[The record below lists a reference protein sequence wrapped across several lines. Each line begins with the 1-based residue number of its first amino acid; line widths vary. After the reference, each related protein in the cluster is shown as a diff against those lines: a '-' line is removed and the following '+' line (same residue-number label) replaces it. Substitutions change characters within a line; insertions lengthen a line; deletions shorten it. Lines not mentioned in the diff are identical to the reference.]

1 VFWKK
6 KQPGPPNKTIAK
18 TGVSNKTESPQIDR
32 ISGKNPPEI
41 KGLIGKRKAIYRYC
55 SCEDPQIF
63 LDLLYHSTKENQKKG
78 DDHQV
83 KLQKQV

>member
-18 TGVSNKTESPQIDR
+18 TGVPNKTESPQIDR

-41 KGLIGKRKAIYRYC
+41 KGLTGKTKAIYRYC
-55 SCEDPQIF
+55 
-63 LDLLYHSTKENQKKG
+63 
-78 DDHQV
+78 
-83 KLQKQV
+83 